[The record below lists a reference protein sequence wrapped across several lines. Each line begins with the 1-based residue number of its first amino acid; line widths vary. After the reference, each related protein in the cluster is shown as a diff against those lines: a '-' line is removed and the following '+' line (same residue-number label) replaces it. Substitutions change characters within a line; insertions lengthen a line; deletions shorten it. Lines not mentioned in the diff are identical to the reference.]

1 MRRGEFMQTITMGK
15 KEKKHTSESDGRNGR
30 TGRWLGNRIILQLRE
45 KGAPLW
51 RRKKASVGKNQN

>member
-1 MRRGEFMQTITMGK
+1 MQTITMGK